1 MKGEAAAG
9 STGRQEW
16 SDKRRACLVQAARRL
31 GADDQAAKAFA
42 DDGMTVVEGF
52 ALHLIAL
59 GPGDGPW
66 VACMKVQRPE
76 GVSEADWF
84 QALLVANG
92 HALMVE
98 DWAFGLEDDD
108 AGVLMMPMAAGVPH
122 ERHLAA
128 RLEGMLTMC
137 RGVVGGATA
146 LRDMRSST
154 EDRR

>member
-66 VACMKVQRPE
+66 VA
-76 GVSEADWF
+76 
-84 QALLVANG
+84 
-92 HALMVE
+92 
-98 DWAFGLEDDD
+98 
-108 AGVLMMPMAAGVPH
+108 
-122 ERHLAA
+122 
-128 RLEGMLTMC
+128 
-137 RGVVGGATA
+137 
-146 LRDMRSST
+146 
-154 EDRR
+154 